1 MFISTVNNTIVQD
14 SQVNILADGGG
25 ERGVIFN
32 SAVSFL
38 QGLFPGTTAYQ
49 DTLANGTTVQA
60 PLGGYQT
67 VPSEL

>member
-38 QGLFPGTTAYQ
+38 QGLFPGTPAYQ
-49 DTLANGTTVQA
+49 DTLANGTTVTA

-67 VPSEL
+67 IPSE